1 MPASQKPGGK
11 SQKGKE
17 QPPKREL
24 SPQCPTGSVVGV
36 RTVHI
41 GVPLDSHWVLFVQEA
56 LVVVAQLSQT
66 RVVADQIPRVFDTEA
81 VFFHGTARSHV

>member
-17 QPPKREL
+17 QHPKKEL
-24 SPQCPTGSVVGV
+24 SPQRPRGSVVGV
-36 RTVHI
+36 HTVRV
-41 GVPLDSHWVLFVQEA
+41 GVLLASHWVLFVQEA

-66 RVVADQIPRVFDTEA
+66 RVVADQIPRVFHTEA